1 MSTFSTFC
9 SDFYIN
15 QKLGLKLD
23 LPERRETVL
32 DLFDRV
38 RKSFPRLTHF
48 QRYESEVALESDGGE
63 RDWQWVALRQTSIR
77 SGHVNPASMAD
88 AYNFHKT
95 ILEVAPYFLSI
106 SPLDIDMLEVVFG
119 FDFET
124 EHDKDAVVFDA
135 LLAGTPLAN
144 LVDGGFERVSEAQPA
159 LAISLGERGDLQAVF
174 EVRTRP
180 RVPVAG
186 DRGGDPITVFLTVR
200 KFGPIAT
207 LDDLKA
213 GFGAVVGHAE
223 MLAEQRVIPHLV
235 VPIHETLQARG

>member
-1 MSTFSTFC
+1 MSTFSAFC

-38 RKSFPRLTHF
+38 RKSFPRLSHF
-48 QRYESEVALESDGGE
+48 QRYDTEVALESNSAE

-77 SGHVNPASMAD
+77 SGHVNPASIAD
-88 AYNFHKT
+88 AYHFHKT

-124 EHDKDAVVFDA
+124 ALDKDSVVFDA
-135 LLAGTPLAN
+135 LLADTPLAN
-144 LVDGGFERVSEAQPA
+144 LVDPGFERVSEAQPA
-159 LAISLGERGDLQAVF
+159 MAITLGERGEMQAVF

-180 RVPVAG
+180 RVPMAG
-186 DRGGDPITVFLTVR
+186 DRGGDPISVFLTVR
-200 KFGPIAT
+200 RFGPIAS
-207 LDDLKA
+207 LDELKSA
-213 GFGAVVGHAE
+213 FGAVVGHAE

-235 VPIHETLQARG
+235 VPIYETLQARG